1 MKRIHWGSKLGF
13 ILATAGSAIGLG
25 NIWRFPYLAGSNGG
39 GSFLLMYFLCS
50 IGLGYFLLLGK
61 LAFGRTAQTNIV
73 DGFSVVAQ
81 KNNKT
86 ISSCWGWIGGLLA
99 MLNILLVSGVYVVV
113 IGWTLSYVILGV
125 RNLFSNDTLIHAQT
139 FSQLTSSFGMQ
150 LFWGGL
156 CIAMTATILM
166 RGVKKGIERLSFI
179 LMPFLFALLIFMAIW
194 IFFLPNSEKGLAFLF
209 IPNWEVMGFTD
220 NGFDF
225 GVFSKLFLTA
235 MGQAFYSLSMGM
247 GVVFIYGSYLSDK
260 TDLKGATKWIVGL
273 DTFVAVMAGIIVLPA
288 VFAFGLT
295 PSEGPSLSFVS
306 LPMVFSQMVGGSFLM
321 LMFFVLLFV
330 AALTSLMSIYEGGV
344 SLMMDKLK
352 ISRIK
357 ATIYLASANL
367 MMTGIILVSFTQ
379 KMNLKIGGQDLF
391 TALDTL
397 TGSYTM
403 LAFVLFATL
412 FMGWIVSTA
421 IVRNIGYGSLT
432 PQCKF
437 YKRYMRFTLRF
448 TAPIIL
454 IVLFVVTLTK

>member
-1 MKRIHWGSKLGF
+1 MKRTHWGSKLGF

-39 GSFLLMYFLCS
+39 GSFLLMYFLCT

-61 LAFGRTAQTNIV
+61 LAFGRTAQTNVV
-73 DGFSVVAQ
+73 DGFAVVAK

-86 ISSCWGWIGGLLA
+86 VSHLWGWIGGLLA

-113 IGWTLSYVILGV
+113 IGWTLSYVILGI
-125 RNLFSNDTLIHAQT
+125 RNLFSNDTLVHAQT

-156 CIAMTATILM
+156 CIAITAAILM
-166 RGVKKGIERLSFI
+166 KGVKKGIERLSFI
-179 LMPFLFALLIFMAIW
+179 LMPFLFVLLIFMAIW
-194 IFFLPNSEKGLAFLF
+194 IFFLPDSEKGFAFLF
-209 IPNWEVMGFTD
+209 VPNWEIMGFTA

-225 GVFSKLFLTA
+225 SVFSKLFLTA

-260 TDLKGATKWIVGL
+260 TDLKSATKWIVGL
-273 DTFVAVMAGIIVLPA
+273 DTFVAVMAGMIVLPA

-295 PSEGPSLSFVS
+295 PSEGPSLSFIS
-306 LPMVFSQMVGGSFLM
+306 LPMVFSQMMGGSFFM

-330 AALTSLMSIYEGGV
+330 AALTSLISIYEGGV

-352 ISRIK
+352 LSRTK
-357 ATIYLASANL
+357 ATTYLALANL
-367 MMTGIILVSFTQ
+367 VITGAIVASFTQ
-379 KMNLKIGGQDLF
+379 KMNLKIGDKDLF

-403 LAFVLFATL
+403 LAFVLFVTI

-421 IVRNIGYGSLT
+421 IVRNIGQGSNK
-432 PQCKF
+432 PQIKF
-437 YKRYMRFTLRF
+437 CKRYMRFTLRF

-454 IVLFVVTLTK
+454 VILFMATLFK

>member
-1 MKRIHWGSKLGF
+1 MKRMHWGSKLGF

-39 GSFLLMYFLCS
+39 GSFLLMYFLCT

-61 LAFGRTAQTNIV
+61 LAFGRAAQTNIV
-73 DGFSVVAQ
+73 DGFVVVAG
-81 KNNKT
+81 KNNK
-86 ISSCWGWIGGLLA
+86 IVSPFWGWIGGLLA

-113 IGWTLSYVILGV
+113 IGWTLSYVVLGIH
-125 RNLFSNDTLIHAQT
+125 NLFTNDTLINAHT
-139 FSQLTSSFGMQ
+139 FSHLITSFGEQ

-156 CIAMTATILM
+156 CIAMTVAILM
-166 RGVKKGIERLSFI
+166 KDIKKGIERLSFI
-179 LMPFLFALLIFMAIW
+179 LMPFLFVLLIFMALW
-194 IFFLPNSEKGLAFLF
+194 IFFLPNSEKGLFFLF
-209 IPNWEVMGFTD
+209 VPDWEVMGFTE

-225 GVFSKLFLTA
+225 DVFSKLFLTA

-260 TDLKGATKWIVGL
+260 TNLKSATKWIVGL
-273 DTFVAVMAGIIVLPA
+273 DTFVAVVAGMIVLPA

-306 LPMVFSQMVGGSFLM
+306 LPMVFSKMAGGSFLM

-330 AALTSLMSIYEGGV
+330 AALTSLMSIYEGGI
-344 SLMMDKLK
+344 SLIMDKLK
-352 ISRIK
+352 LSRIK
-357 ATIYLASANL
+357 ATTYLALANL
-367 MMTGIILVSFTQ
+367 TITGVILASFTQ
-379 KMNLKIGGQDLF
+379 KVNLKIGDKDLF
-391 TALDTL
+391 VALDIL

-403 LAFVLFATL
+403 LAFVLFTTL
-412 FMGWIVSTA
+412 FMGWIVSTVV
-421 IVRNIGYGSLT
+421 IRNIGQGSDR
-432 PQCKF
+432 PQNKF

-454 IVLFVVTLTK
+454 IILFVATLSK